1 MFNTNAQI
9 KLTRKLII
17 ASILIVVVIGGL
29 ILGLT
34 GQLQGLVDLGS
45 SILRGTGDLVSSIFS
60 GGSGSGGSMDI
71 NINLPDN

>member
-1 MFNTNAQI
+1 MFNQRAQI

-17 ASILIVVVIGGL
+17 TSLIIVVVVAGL

-45 SILRGTGDLVSSIFS
+45 SLLRGTGDLVSSIFS
-60 GGSGSGGSMDI
+60 GGSSSGSMDI
-71 NINLPDN
+71 DIHLPDN